1 MRVSY
6 SANVQELGG
15 PFSSVR
21 ASNLNLLWLWPGPTP
36 PPRQAWSSC
45 PCFSGLTLQPLRKMP
60 RPPSPQPPSTCKY
73 LNSIKGG
80 FISEGRQGN
89 PGQSAQLEGGL
100 LGGHPQAILPLSS
113 SHLPPAHT
121 QVLSRCPPG
130 ALPGFRSPAPPPC
143 LPLLCCVHR
152 LQAPDGNHLA
162 QYAGLSLRAVE
173 DTGRG
178 LKWDP
183 AHSCHGVKGGTLVT

>member
-15 PFSSVR
+15 PFSSIR

-36 PPRQAWSSC
+36 PPHQAWSSC
-45 PCFSGLTLQPLRKMP
+45 PCSSGLTLQPLRKMP

-100 LGGHPQAILPLSS
+100 LGGPPGHPVSLLLTPATCPHPGTLTLPTWSPARLQNTCSS
-113 SHLPPAHT
+113 SLPPHA
-121 QVLSRCPPG
+121 VLCPPPPSAWWESLGPVCGTVIKGCGRYRQG
-130 ALPGFRSPAPPPC
+130 AF
-143 LPLLCCVHR
+143 
-152 LQAPDGNHLA
+152 
-162 QYAGLSLRAVE
+162 
-173 DTGRG
+173 
-178 LKWDP
+178 KWDP

>member
-100 LGGHPQAILPLSS
+100 LGGA
-113 SHLPPAHT
+113 
-121 QVLSRCPPG
+121 PPG
-130 ALPGFRSPAPPPC
+130 HPASPSLKPV
-143 LPLLCCVHR
+143 LK
-152 LQAPDGNHLA
+152 G
-162 QYAGLSLRAVE
+162 AGLFFRLFL
-173 DTGRG
+173 GQ
-178 LKWDP
+178 
-183 AHSCHGVKGGTLVT
+183 GGIDQP

>member
-1 MRVSY
+1 MGAGLGQDVWSASWRDHLVLKYIQSLSEY
-6 SANVQELGG
+6 SQWPPLQLGK
-15 PFSSVR
+15 PDSVPKQHSGE
-21 ASNLNLLWLWPGPTP
+21 ALAPPLQGCGHWEALPWGHPT
-36 PPRQAWSSC
+36 
-45 PCFSGLTLQPLRKMP
+45 LKLQPLEPLLTPLSCGAK
-60 RPPSPQPPSTCKY
+60 PPDPLTP
-73 LNSIKGG
+73 
-80 FISEGRQGN
+80 
-89 PGQSAQLEGGL
+89 
-100 LGGHPQAILPLSS
+100 GHPQAILPLSS